1 MGKKDLLI
9 VSMLNDQTTDKSG
22 PRYIRNTDS
31 TLAFLKDSIL
41 KGLIKADRILLV
53 DYNRDTNNLWSDENH
68 PIAKL
73 IIANDDWFHVD
84 NRLYLKDIAD
94 GSDVVVNGSDLD
106 FVFDKNTYNLSFV
119 GLDLFGSMSNTMK
132 RFAKD
137 GYTVRYFADASHLY
151 GKDVNAELKEAGVYR
166 HFINYRKKGTK

>member
-31 TLAFLKDSIL
+31 TLAFLKDSIS

-53 DYNRDTNNLWSDENH
+53 DYNRDTNNLWNDENH

-84 NRLYLKDIAD
+84 NRLYLKDITD

-106 FVFDKNTYNLSFV
+106 FVFDKNTYNLSL
-119 GLDLFGSMSNTMK
+119 LDLI
-132 RFAKD
+132 
-137 GYTVRYFADASHLY
+137 YLVQ
-151 GKDVNAELKEAGVYR
+151 
-166 HFINYRKKGTK
+166 

>member
-31 TLAFLKDSIL
+31 TLAFLKDSIS

-53 DYNRDTNNLWSDENH
+53 DYNRDTNNLWNDVNH
-68 PIAKL
+68 LIAKL

-84 NRLYLKDIAD
+84 NRLYLKDITD
-94 GSDVVVNGSDLD
+94 GSDVVVNGLDLD

-151 GKDVNAELKEAGVYR
+151 GKDVNVELKEAGVYR
-166 HFINYRKKGTK
+166 HLINYRKKGTK